1 MRPYPYHR
9 YLTYRA
15 LNGDGVENIVEHLRA
30 LEYIPPLAED
40 VEEVIGRR
48 RLVTRELRQRLGV
61 AFFDDP
67 GMESVYWLVE
77 TPVARTAAERLLL
90 DRVHPKHVATVL
102 ALRFNEKISEAVI
115 DKFRDGFWDTVALT
129 PIDFSNYF
137 RLAHRDKPEPPPEA
151 VSLITRPAYAAWKQG
166 LQPDEKELSPDT
178 IIREIQVD
186 AFMRFKQMSDRND
199 PHVAMEWAKLALRT
213 APARRALTAGKVG
226 GPIPGLKPILEYPGH
241 KTPTLGELHTEYSQ
255 AQSGTGVV
263 SEAMG
268 RREDDGNDQA

>member
-9 YLTYRA
+9 YLTYRV
-15 LNGDGVENIVEHLRA
+15 LNGDGVADIVDHLRA
-30 LEYIPPLAED
+30 LEYIPPLVED
-40 VEEVIGRR
+40 VEEAIGRR
-48 RLVTRELRQRLGV
+48 RRVTRELRERLGV

-77 TPVARTAAERLLL
+77 TPKARTATERLLL
-90 DRVHPKHVATVL
+90 DRVHPKHVATVIG
-102 ALRFNEKISEAVI
+102 LRFNEKVSESVI
-115 DKFRDGFWDTVALT
+115 EKFRDGFWDTVNLT
-129 PIDFSNYF
+129 PVDFSNYF
-137 RLAHRDKPEPPPEA
+137 HLAHHGRPESPPEA
-151 VSLITRPAYAAWKQG
+151 VSLLTRPAYAAWQQG

-186 AFMRFKQMSDRND
+186 AFMRFKQMSDRHD
-199 PHVAMEWAKLALRT
+199 PRVAMEWAKLALKT

-226 GPIPGLKPILEYPGH
+226 GAIPGIKPILEYPVH

-255 AQSGTGVV
+255 EQSGTGVV

-268 RREDDGNDQA
+268 RRENDDDDQA